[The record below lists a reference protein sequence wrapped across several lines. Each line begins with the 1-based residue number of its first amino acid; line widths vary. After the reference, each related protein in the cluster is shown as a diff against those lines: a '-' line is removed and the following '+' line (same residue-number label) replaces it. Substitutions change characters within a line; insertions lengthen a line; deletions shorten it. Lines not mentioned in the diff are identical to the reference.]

1 MNKIDYEI
9 YADSSFNQTI
19 STAGLAIVALESGIV
34 KSILI
39 EVVKVNCATEAECKA
54 VDAAIKL
61 GFATNK
67 KAFRVLSDCKSAIDA
82 LNGVI
87 MFRKPHLK
95 DATEKIAKLTEWGE
109 IDVQYK
115 WIPRHK
121 NKAHEFARAAIVSK
135 AETFG
140 LIGIEKNIYQYMAA
154 KEKSMIADI
163 NNN

>member
-1 MNKIDYEI
+1 MK
-9 YADSSFNQTI
+9 
-19 STAGLAIVALESGIV
+19 V
-34 KSILI
+34 

-87 MFRKPHLK
+87 MFKKPHLK
-95 DATEKIAKLTEWGE
+95 DVTEKIAKLTEWGE

-140 LIGIEKNIYQYMAA
+140 LIGIEKNIYQYMVV
-154 KEKSMIADI
+154 KENIETEAVNSE
-163 NNN
+163 